1 MKGNWTMLHE
11 TKLNRL
17 AYVPTFTMTKM
28 CSYHG
33 INRQIN
39 IFIRLQLIGQRAIF
53 ISFSILNL
61 QNGEKFSIAA
71 QYIQYIYN
79 QENVVDFPKQ
89 KKTDDEGINPDLMSF
104 ATRNQ

>member
-1 MKGNWTMLHE
+1 MLHE
-11 TKLNRL
+11 TKSNRL
-17 AYVPTFTMTKM
+17 AYVPTFTKTKM

-39 IFIRLQLIGQRAIF
+39 IFIRLQLIGQWAIF

-61 QNGEKFSIAA
+61 QNGEKFSIVA
-71 QYIQYIYN
+71 QYIQYTYN